1 LFSLV
6 VVGLLYVERYDM
18 ELNQLRIFSVIA
30 KEGTLARA
38 SSVLCLSQPAVSAQL
53 KALEE
58 YLELKL
64 FDRTSRGMM
73 ITSAGQA
80 MLEETHRV
88 LAAASNVSIAARKFV
103 SQGLSGEFRLGTISE
118 SKMLRLG
125 GLIAM
130 LADKY
135 PHLQISFSQGISG
148 DVITRIIEREI
159 DAGYVIGEPSDERL
173 GFVKIAPVV
182 LRVVAPFSW
191 RDRIK
196 NASWQDI
203 VQFPWLTTPEK
214 CSFRSIAARMFA
226 RQGVLPRTVIAA
238 DQEST
243 LSDLVSQG
251 VGLTLLR
258 EDVAIAGEAE
268 GKIMIWSPGMELDN
282 LYFVYLDARKDSDL
296 IQAVLPLIRSMWSID
311 AD

>member
-1 LFSLV
+1 M
-6 VVGLLYVERYDM
+6 D
-18 ELNQLRIFSVIA
+18 LNQLRIFSVIA

-53 KALEE
+53 KSLEE

-64 FDRTSRGMM
+64 FDRTSRGML
-73 ITSAGQA
+73 ITPAGQA
-80 MLEETHRV
+80 MLEETDRV
-88 LAAASNVSIAARKFV
+88 LAAASNVSAVARKFV

-125 GLIAM
+125 GFISM

-135 PHLQISFSQGISG
+135 PHLQVSFSQGISG
-148 DVITRIIEREI
+148 DVITRIIERDI
-159 DAGYVIGEPSDERL
+159 DAGYVIGEPADERL
-173 GFVKIAPVV
+173 QFIRIAPVV

-191 RDRIK
+191 RDRIA

-203 VQFPWLTTPEK
+203 VQLPWLSTPAK
-214 CSFRSIAARMFA
+214 CSFQSIAARMFA
-226 RQGVLPRTVIAA
+226 RQNVAPRTVIAA
-238 DQEST
+238 DQESI

-268 GKIMIWSPGMELDN
+268 GKITIWSPGVELDN
-282 LYFVYLDARKDSDL
+282 LYFVYLDARKESDL
-296 IQAVLPLIRSMWSID
+296 MQAVLPLIRSMWSLD
-311 AD
+311 AA